1 MINTSD
7 ILLLVQIVIAFLLT
21 VAILLQ
27 TRGAGLSGTFGGDSV
42 LYTTRRG
49 SEKFLYVLTILLATV
64 FIGISLAHL
73 VI

>member
-1 MINTSD
+1 MINIAD
-7 ILLLVQIVIAFLLT
+7 ILLLAQIVVAFFLV

-49 SEKFLYVLTILLATV
+49 SEKFLYVVSIILTIV
-64 FIGISLAHL
+64 FIALSLGHL